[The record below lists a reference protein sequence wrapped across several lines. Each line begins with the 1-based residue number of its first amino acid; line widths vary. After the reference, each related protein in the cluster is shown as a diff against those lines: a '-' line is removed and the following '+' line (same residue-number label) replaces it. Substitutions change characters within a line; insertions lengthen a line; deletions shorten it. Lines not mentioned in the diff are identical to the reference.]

1 MGTPQHPRSMLL
13 GLCAV
18 LLVLRF
24 SRAATQTETS
34 ATVVGA
40 TECFD
45 CGRKS
50 VKHEDAVKGLRV
62 AIKCRDGNE
71 KSEIKATG
79 ELDSNGN
86 FNVKLPT
93 ELLQD
98 NGELKHECLAQ
109 LHSASNAPCPDKN
122 GLNPTS
128 KLILM
133 SREKGKHTFIAAAGK
148 LSFSSATCAS
158 ATFWPPYKDPW
169 HKAFPKYPLPPFKFP
184 PKPYYL
190 RKHHHSIYKPPV
202 PTYSP
207 PTHKPPSPGGS
218 YYNPPAQVHK
228 PPSGGYYKPPA
239 PPPTPEY
246 KPPSGGYYKPP
257 APVYKPPTPEYKPPS
272 GGYYKPPPAPVYKP
286 TPTPYYKHPYHPIY
300 KKPLPPI
307 PKLPPFYHPYPKI
320 FFPPIYKKPLPHFPA
335 WPPFSHWHK
344 YKKGHPSFPPAKA
357 QHKPWE

>member
-1 MGTPQHPRSMLL
+1 IKASSLLRISSVMGTPPRPRSMFL

-18 LLVLRF
+18 LLMLRF
-24 SRAATQTETS
+24 SRAATQTEIS
-34 ATVVGA
+34 VTVVGA
-40 TECFD
+40 TECLD
-45 CGRKS
+45 CERKS
-50 VKHEDAVKGLRV
+50 IKHENAVKAGLRV

-71 KSEIKATG
+71 KYEIKATG
-79 ELDSNGN
+79 DLNSNGS

-122 GLNPTS
+122 GLNPFS
-128 KLILM
+128 KLILK
-133 SREKGKHTFIAAAGK
+133 SREKGKHTFTAAAGK

-158 ATFWPPYKDPW
+158 ATFWSPYKDPW
-169 HKAFPKYPLPPFKFP
+169 HKAFPKFHLPPFKFP
-184 PKPYYL
+184 PKPYYDH
-190 RKHHHSIYKPPV
+190 KHHHSIYKPPV

-218 YYNPPAQVHK
+218 YYNPPAQVH
-228 PPSGGYYKPPA
+228 
-239 PPPTPEY
+239 

-307 PKLPPFYHPYPKI
+307 PKLPPFFHSHPKI
-320 FFPPIYKKPLPHFPA
+320 SFPPIYKKPLPHFPS

-344 YKKGHPSFPPAKA
+344 YKKGHPSFPPAKVYL
-357 QHKPWE
+357 KP